1 MGTGKNKAN
10 VASETMIY
18 KIHSDNYGTAT
29 RELFTQFLIRINSEI
44 KNSIVA
50 HFSTLKFVQSQNFAK
65 FRYYFKASYKSGFLV
80 PANTFDNVKGQFPIG
95 FYIWNLNEKKNIE
108 SFNIDVY
115 NLNGYIGEK
124 LIHTH
129 IKGTFL
135 IDWLRSYYDKSGDNL
150 GFLRVNGPDVQ
161 NNLGVFITTN
171 PTENDIKKH
180 FIYNITLFNVLQM
193 SIYHSVRISTK
204 ATWLNDRDQYLFP
217 NEGWQND
224 FEFQNDCLAFT
235 LFNNNI
241 QSQYGTNHWIPF
253 TEYEVNAQAKFESNF
268 MTNFIK
274 GKIKHE
280 APTTDLFSNAVVSP
294 SAVED
299 TQNKP
304 LVFSQE
310 AIAVFDAGR
319 ELWKYYHEIAS
330 LSRNDYNVNASLYDI
345 REYFQGRN
353 DKGRMNSK
361 SDDATYNQL
370 IAELRSKL
378 AVLADKIKPKV
389 YEYGF
394 LKE

>member
-1 MGTGKNKAN
+1 MVYINPPYAESGDSKQRMGTGKNKAN

-171 PTENDIKKH
+171 PTENDIKT
-180 FIYNITLFNVLQM
+180 FYI
-193 SIYHSVRISTK
+193 
-204 ATWLNDRDQYLFP
+204 
-217 NEGWQND
+217 
-224 FEFQNDCLAFT
+224 
-235 LFNNNI
+235 
-241 QSQYGTNHWIPF
+241 
-253 TEYEVNAQAKFESNF
+253 
-268 MTNFIK
+268 
-274 GKIKHE
+274 
-280 APTTDLFSNAVVSP
+280 
-294 SAVED
+294 
-299 TQNKP
+299 
-304 LVFSQE
+304 
-310 AIAVFDAGR
+310 
-319 ELWKYYHEIAS
+319 
-330 LSRNDYNVNASLYDI
+330 
-345 REYFQGRN
+345 
-353 DKGRMNSK
+353 
-361 SDDATYNQL
+361 
-370 IAELRSKL
+370 
-378 AVLADKIKPKV
+378 
-389 YEYGF
+389 
-394 LKE
+394 